1 MRARAALLLAA
12 AAAACGGR
20 DAEPPPSRPPPV
32 AVATRAEAGG
42 RLQVA
47 LVNGEPVFADCVE
60 AQMAADG
67 LDARAALDRCID
79 FEILAQEA
87 VRRGLLA
94 DPDVLAARR
103 TEMARALVEAEFAPT
118 LDEPSDVPAADLRW
132 LWDTQL
138 ARRYN
143 RPELRRA
150 TYCRVPT
157 DKSATPGSPADVEAR
172 KLAEEL
178 HAALGRMRGLE
189 PGSFAALCAMSAG
202 GRLVN
207 TTAVPT
213 SPFSREGRHA
223 GGFYAASFADAAF
236 AIRAPGQISPPTR
249 TSWGWDI
256 LFLTELAPAESRTL
270 AEAEPEIR
278 EMLLERPETAEYRR
292 RKFDAWIQRYVAAA
306 RIRLHVDNLPAGE
319 ALARGARP

>member
-1 MRARAALLLAA
+1 VGARAALFLLAA
-12 AAAACGGR
+12 LACGGR
-20 DAEPPPSRPPPV
+20 DAEAPPGRPPPA

-42 RLQVA
+42 RVQVA
-47 LVNGEPVFADCVE
+47 LVNGEPVFADCVA

-67 LDARAALDRCID
+67 IDARAALDRCID
-79 FEILAQEA
+79 FEVLAQEA

-103 TEMARALVEAEFAPT
+103 NEMVRALVEAEFAPT
-118 LDEPSDVPAADLRW
+118 LDEPTDVPAADLRW

-150 TYCRVPT
+150 TYCRVPL
-157 DKSATPGSPADVEAR
+157 DKAATPGSPGDAQAR
-172 KLAEEL
+172 KLAEAL

-189 PGSFAALCAMSAG
+189 PGTFAALCAMSAG
-202 GRLVN
+202 GQPVN

-223 GGFYAASFADAAF
+223 AGFYAPSFVDAAF
-236 AIRAPGQISPPTR
+236 AIAAPGQISPPTR

-256 LFLTELAPAESRTL
+256 LLLTDLAPAENRTL
-270 AEAEPEIR
+270 AQAEPEIR
-278 EMLLERPETAEYRR
+278 EMLLDRPETAEYRR
-292 RKFDAWIQRYVAAA
+292 RKFDAWIQRYISAA
-306 RIRLHVDNLPAGE
+306 RIRLYLDNLADE
-319 ALARGARP
+319 AVARGARP